1 MKRKYSETVNLSVPG
16 GLAGQIFAVGYGA
29 WISKNLRLPV
39 HINFYDVG
47 SDISQ
52 FGVEAL
58 VLSQTAKDLG
68 ISYSQIMGNLNWASS
83 ASSPFTMWAE
93 ERAEHIR
100 TWAHERANPRAWDR
114 IRTVYRAISSKEW
127 DAEGRPSRVK
137 TGVITL
143 ETLQSVTS
151 GEHLVGYPT
160 DYRVIEEAWQ
170 SLSAMI
176 QESQLPNFARDTG
189 KEESLAIHWRLGDYV
204 NNNTHGSIDWS
215 AFENCLTKITGEETP
230 IKIFTDSP
238 ALAKKLV
245 GSSLSGRQVTYISRD
260 IWSDL
265 FEMTRSKT
273 FIASNSG
280 VSILAAI
287 ALRSDN
293 SNSWTWLPDRW
304 FVDARFNDEF
314 ARPEATFNG
323 SSVYTVKF
331 DSEV

>member
-100 TWAHERANPRAWDR
+100 TWAHERANPRAWDL

-160 DYRVIEEAWQ
+160 DYRV
-170 SLSAMI
+170 
-176 QESQLPNFARDTG
+176 
-189 KEESLAIHWRLGDYV
+189 
-204 NNNTHGSIDWS
+204 
-215 AFENCLTKITGEETP
+215 
-230 IKIFTDSP
+230 
-238 ALAKKLV
+238 
-245 GSSLSGRQVTYISRD
+245 
-260 IWSDL
+260 
-265 FEMTRSKT
+265 
-273 FIASNSG
+273 
-280 VSILAAI
+280 
-287 ALRSDN
+287 
-293 SNSWTWLPDRW
+293 
-304 FVDARFNDEF
+304 
-314 ARPEATFNG
+314 
-323 SSVYTVKF
+323 
-331 DSEV
+331 